1 MKGLGE
7 VSSSLDLASRGAAMH
22 ELARGLFPICRSI
35 TGDGVRQTLR
45 LLGEGLPLEVHEVP
59 TGTRVFDWSVPREWN
74 IRDAWVKDPAGHK
87 IIDFARSNLHV
98 VNYSAPVRA
107 TLSLAELRPHL
118 HTLPDHPTWIP
129 YKTSY
134 YNETWGFCISQQQL
148 DGLADGTYEVC
159 IDSSL
164 ENGHLSYGEI
174 FLRGREPE
182 EILLSCH
189 ICHPSLANDNLSGMV
204 LLRQLAE
211 ILEAVDRRYGYRL
224 VFIPGTIG
232 AITWLARNEDK
243 LSRIRH
249 GLVVAGVGDS
259 GAFSYKKTRSG
270 SDLDLIVER
279 VLREADLAHRLVE
292 FSPDGYDE
300 RQYGS
305 PGVDLPVGRLSR
317 TPYGTYPE
325 YHTSADDLDFIRPE
339 ALAESLVTALAIL
352 GTLEDG
358 VYYENLSP
366 KGEPQLGRRGL
377 YSAMGGHRDSVERE
391 TAMLWVLNLSDGSHC
406 LAAIAERSGLPL
418 ELLEEVAA
426 TLAEHG
432 LLRSRD
438 AGARAD
444 A

>member
-1 MKGLGE
+1 
-7 VSSSLDLASRGAAMH
+7 MH

-98 VNYSAPVRA
+98 VSYSAPVRA

-118 HTLPDHPTWIP
+118 HTLPDYPTWIP

-164 ENGHLSYGEI
+164 EPGHLSYGEI
-174 FLRGREPE
+174 FLRGREPG

-189 ICHPSLANDNLSGMV
+189 VCHPSLANDNLSGMV

-211 ILEAVDRRYGYRL
+211 TLETVDRRYGYRL
-224 VFIPGTIG
+224 VFVPGTIG

-249 GLVVAGVGDS
+249 GLVVAGVGDP
-259 GAFSYKKTRSG
+259 GAFSYKKTRRG
-270 SDLDLIVER
+270 SELDLIVER
-279 VLREADLAHRLVE
+279 VLREANRPHRLVE

-339 ALAESLVTALAIL
+339 ALAESLVIALAIL

-366 KGEPQLGRRGL
+366 NGEPQLGRRGL
-377 YSAMGGHRDSVERE
+377 YSAMGGHSDSLERE
-391 TAMLWVLNLSDGSHC
+391 TAMLWLLNLSDGSHC

-432 LLRSRD
+432 LLQLRAAGSRD
-438 AGARAD
+438 EA
-444 A
+444 